1 MRRATGPSLLLL
13 TACGLAAC
21 GGSTQTRTVTVTKTV
36 TAPASTQAQ
45 APTTSAP
52 TTSTPATSTGAEG
65 APPAPP
71 LPAGVVAADG
81 TYRMRFRNSDY
92 QGENIVVS
100 EDQPDPADWKFA
112 TTCQGSTCTV
122 QMQRLLESGAYKNVT
137 LQQDASRP
145 NVFVGTTT
153 GTAEC
158 INNSHAPVK
167 ERYSVRLTGPEN
179 VNGRQTAARVDA
191 YFTETTR
198 DCPLADFTRG
208 VVSWRG
214 HRL

>member
-1 MRRATGPSLLLL
+1 MRRLGIGLLLL
-13 TACGLAAC
+13 AGCGLAAC
-21 GGSTQTRTVTVTKTV
+21 GGSTTKTVTVTKTV

-52 TTSTPATSTGAEG
+52 APTTPATSTGAEG
-65 APPAPP
+65 ATPAQP

-81 TYRMRFRNSDY
+81 TYRMRFRSSDY

-100 EDQPDPADWKFA
+100 EDDPDPADWKFA
-112 TTCQGSTCTV
+112 TTCQGTTCTIL
-122 QMQRLLESGAYKNVT
+122 MQRQLASGAYKNVT
-137 LQQDASRP
+137 LQQDPTRP
-145 NVFVGTTT
+145 NVFVGNTT

-158 INNSHAPVK
+158 VNNSQAPVR
-167 ERYSVRLTGPEN
+167 ERYSVRLTGPESL
-179 VNGRQTAARVDA
+179 NGRQTAARIDA

-208 VVSWRG
+208 VASWRG